1 MRDSAKGPDP
11 DAAIAG
17 ARLRTAR
24 EAAGLSLSEL
34 AAKIPYSKAALGHY
48 ETGRRPAPAEVV
60 TWYERAC
67 GEFTDPVTAL
77 SVLGRA
83 DVDRRSFLRD
93 AAYSAALTATAL
105 TSLADAAR
113 LVHVTDSTRVGM
125 AEVEAVQGVTDAFLR
140 LDEVRGGN
148 VGRSAVAEFLATDI
162 SALLQSR
169 FATADVRAQA
179 FSAASELAYMA
190 GFKAHDAGQD
200 GLGQRYFLSALR
212 LAQEAGTPGQ
222 DGFAFRI
229 LALHA
234 SDVHQPQNSVPLAER
249 AIMSA
254 RAGNVG
260 PDTMALFEVA
270 LARCYAETGDKVQAL
285 KTLRRA
291 EPWIVPEV
299 TTEIPRWAALF
310 CPNKASVTRQT
321 AKTFLAVGDLAEA
334 ERYQHMSAEIW
345 HPKTH
350 TRIHAI
356 SLAETGLI
364 RWRMGNH
371 EDAANLWRTALPTL
385 TAVNSERGSKML
397 RRIRKAAP
405 ELVDRA

>member
-1 MRDSAKGPDP
+1 MRGSANQPDP
-11 DAAIAG
+11 QAAVLG

-48 ETGRRPAPAEVV
+48 ETGRRTASSEVL
-60 TWYERAC
+60 TWYQRAC
-67 GEFTDPVTAL
+67 GEFADPVTVL
-77 SVLGRA
+77 SVLSRA

-105 TSLADAAR
+105 TSVSDAAR
-113 LVHVTDSTRVGM
+113 LVHVTPEETRVGM

-140 LDEVRGGN
+140 LDEVRGGK
-148 VGRSAVAEFLATDI
+148 VGRSAVAEFLATDVA
-162 SALLQSR
+162 ALLRSR
-169 FATADVRAQA
+169 FASADVRAQA

-212 LAQEAGTPGQ
+212 LAEESGTPGQ

-234 SDVHQPQNSVPLAER
+234 SDVHQAHNSVPLAER
-249 AIMSA
+249 AVLSA
-254 RAGNVG
+254 RGNVS

-270 LARCYAETGDKVQAL
+270 LARCYAESGDKAQAL
-285 KTLRRA
+285 KALRRA
-291 EPWIVPEV
+291 EPWIMPEA

-310 CPNKASVTRQT
+310 CPNKASVTRQA
-321 AKTFLAVGDLAEA
+321 AKTFLAIGDLAEA
-334 ERYQHMSAEIW
+334 ERYQYMSATIW
-345 HPKTH
+345 HPRTH

-385 TAVNSERGSKML
+385 TAVSSERGSKLL

-405 ELVDRA
+405 ELIDHT

>member
-1 MRDSAKGPDP
+1 MRGSANEPDP
-11 DAAIAG
+11 QAAVLG
-17 ARLRTAR
+17 ARLRAAR

-48 ETGRRPAPAEVV
+48 ETGRRTASSEVV

-67 GEFTDPVTAL
+67 GGFTDPVTAM

-93 AAYSAALTATAL
+93 SAYSAALTATAL
-105 TSLADAAR
+105 TALSDAAR
-113 LVHVTDSTRVGM
+113 LVHVTDATRVGM

-148 VGRSAVAEFLATDI
+148 VGRSAVAEFLATDVA
-162 SALLQSR
+162 ALLRSR
-169 FATADVRAQA
+169 FASAEVRAQA

-212 LAQEAGTPGQ
+212 LAEESGTPGQ

-249 AIMSA
+249 AVLSA
-254 RAGNVG
+254 RGKVS

-270 LARCYAETGDKVQAL
+270 LARCYAETGDKVQAV
-285 KTLRRA
+285 KALRRA
-291 EPWIVPEV
+291 EPWIMPEA

-321 AKTFLAVGDLAEA
+321 AKTFLAIGDLAEA
-334 ERYQHMSAEIW
+334 ERYQYMSATIW
-345 HPKTH
+345 HPRTH

-371 EDAANLWRTALPTL
+371 EDAAKLWRTALPTL
-385 TAVNSERGSKML
+385 TSVGSERGSKLL

-405 ELVDRA
+405 ELVDHT